1 MTNPL
6 AEILE
11 SNGWS
16 NHDVVEAA
24 EGQLSHKN
32 VQKARTGSRPVTD
45 GVARNLTAAI
55 RNLLAH
61 RQVEGETAGA
71 EPVRYPT
78 VRELFPGYPR
88 GRSRRPFVPGEA
100 QETEAEETTED

>member
-11 SNGWS
+11 ENGWT

-45 GVARNLTAAI
+45 AVARNLTAAV

-61 RQVEGETAGA
+61 RPLDTETT
-71 EPVRYPT
+71 EPQRYPT
-78 VRELFPGYPR
+78 VRELFPNYPR

-100 QETEAEETTED
+100 QEAEADAD